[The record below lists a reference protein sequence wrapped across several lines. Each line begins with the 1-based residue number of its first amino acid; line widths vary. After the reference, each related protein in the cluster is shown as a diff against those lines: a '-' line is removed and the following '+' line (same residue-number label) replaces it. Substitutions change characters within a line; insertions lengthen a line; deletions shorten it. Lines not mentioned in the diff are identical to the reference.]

1 LRGRILAAAPFEEI
15 ELMTHQFADIT
26 FTDSVKATQEQYGSR
41 AQNERLHQ
49 NFGPNDQLTSREME
63 FITLRDTF
71 YLATVSETGWP
82 YVQHRGGPP
91 GFLKVLGASQLAFA
105 DFRGNTQLVSVGNL
119 SKDDRCSLILMDYP
133 NRRRLKL
140 LGHMHV
146 EDAREV
152 SEDVAAQVELS
163 DYRALVERVV
173 LIDVVAFDW
182 NCPQHITQRYTE
194 SEFDYQLGMRADAD

>member
-1 LRGRILAAAPFEEI
+1 
-15 ELMTHQFADIT
+15 MTHQFADIT
-26 FTDSVKATQEQYGSR
+26 FTESVKAVQDQYGSR

-49 NFGPNDQLTSREME
+49 NFGPNDQLTSRESD
-63 FITLRDTF
+63 FIMHRDTF

-91 GFLKVLGASQLAFA
+91 GFLKVLGANQLAYA
-105 DFRGNTQLVSVGNL
+105 DFRGNTQLISVGNL

-140 LGHMHV
+140 LGHMRV
-146 EDAREV
+146 DDARTV
-152 SEDVAAQVELS
+152 SPDVVAQIELS
-163 DYRALVERVV
+163 DYRAIVERVAF
-173 LIDVVAFDW
+173 IDVIAFDW

-194 SEFDYQLGMRADAD
+194 TEIEDQLRMRADAE